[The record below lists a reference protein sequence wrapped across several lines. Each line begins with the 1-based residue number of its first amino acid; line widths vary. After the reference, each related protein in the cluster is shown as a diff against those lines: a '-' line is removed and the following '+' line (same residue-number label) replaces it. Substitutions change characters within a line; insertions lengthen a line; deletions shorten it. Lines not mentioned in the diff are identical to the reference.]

1 LNPSYQVTAL
11 KKVVCAVSDPIFG
24 IEVHLKTLSCLS
36 CSLPTS
42 ELRQLRIFGVTQS
55 NKFSV
60 NQVGNSPHTTL
71 FFHLSNVAIWLQTTK
86 LPRRSNSKPSRARQ
100 AAGHNQR
107 RESAGV
113 QRERE
118 RQAIRVLLIEERRE
132 EERRRLIEERTR
144 EAQRIYQ
151 ELKKSASQQQLH
163 RAENQIEE
171 QEEFILQLAIEPSED
186 YGNIN

>member
-1 LNPSYQVTAL
+1 LNPSSQVTAL

-24 IEVHLKTLSCLS
+24 IKV
-36 CSLPTS
+36 
-42 ELRQLRIFGVTQS
+42 S
-55 NKFSV
+55 NKWKI
-60 NQVGNSPHTTL
+60 PPYHPL
-71 FFHLSNVAIWLQTTK
+71 FHLSNVAIWLQTTK

-107 RESAGV
+107 RESAAE

-118 RQAIRVLLIEERRE
+118 RQAIRALLIEERRE

-144 EAQRIYQ
+144 EAQQIYQ

-171 QEEFILQLAIEPSED
+171 QEEFILQLAIEPSEE